1 MTTTKKPHQ
10 ILQEWLQ
17 NLIDQST
24 TNTGQVTETFQK
36 LSSVLLQFITVLQ
49 TECNILSKNELNT
62 DTQRK
67 HLKIISETSN
77 MLATFIA
84 QLTTQLEATEPDLQ
98 KTLENETNSVT
109 KTDLAGV
116 HTLLADDNPVQ
127 REIVL
132 HQLQALGLQ
141 CTATT
146 TENVLQLL
154 HSAAQDNKPFQIIV
168 ISAAQYD
175 HHVAYLG
182 RTIRSNMKLNQVMT
196 SLALANELPDFEK
209 ERAHFDGFAC
219 LLELTKPDRLVNK
232 LANSWRSWAAKIN
245 FATNNCAT
253 KENHILL
260 VEDEPIPQLATIWQL
275 QHLGYTVD
283 IATDGHTALKLLEQ
297 NSYDLIFMDIGL
309 PDISGL
315 EVTTVIRKRENNLR
329 HVPIIGLTVYARE
342 GNEQT
347 GLQAGMDDYLE
358 KPLTPDRLHVVLEHW
373 LNDAKKLPAQ
383 TLPETFTTG

>member
-1 MTTTKKPHQ
+1 MTKKPHQ
-10 ILQEWLQ
+10 ILHEWLQ

-24 TNTGQVTETFQK
+24 NAGATNEIFHK

-49 TECNILSKNELNT
+49 TECAILSKNELAI

-77 MLATFIA
+77 MLATFIT
-84 QLTTQLEATEPDLQ
+84 QLTTQLEATHSDQ
-98 KTLENETNSVT
+98 QQTVTTENNIII

-116 HTLLADDNPVQ
+116 NTLLADDNPVQ

-141 CTATT
+141 CTAST

-182 RTIRSNMKLNQVMT
+182 RTIRSNTKLNQVMT
-196 SLALANELPDFEK
+196 CLTLAKELPDFEK

-219 LLELTKPDRLVNK
+219 LLELTKPERLVNK
-232 LANSWRSWAAKIN
+232 LANSWHSWAAKIN
-245 FATNNCAT
+245 FATKNYAT

-283 IATDGHTALKLLEQ
+283 IAVDGHTALKLLEQ
-297 NSYDLIFMDIGL
+297 HSYDLIFMDIGL

-315 EVTTVIRKRENNLR
+315 EVTAVIRKRENNLR
-329 HVPIIGLTVYARE
+329 HVPIIGLTIYTRKSD
-342 GNEQT
+342 EQT

-358 KPLTPDRLHVVLEHW
+358 KPLTSERLHNILDRW
-373 LNDAKKLPAQ
+373 LSDAKKLPTQ
-383 TLPETFTTG
+383 TLPETLTA